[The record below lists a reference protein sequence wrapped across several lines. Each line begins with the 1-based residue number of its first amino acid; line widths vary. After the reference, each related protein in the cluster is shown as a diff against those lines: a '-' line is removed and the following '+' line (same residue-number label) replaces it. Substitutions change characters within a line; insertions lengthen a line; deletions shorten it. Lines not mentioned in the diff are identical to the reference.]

1 MAPRETAQFS
11 VATDMSKG
19 LLLQMQQQK
28 PRPLLQLQIA
38 PLEDPSHSIEFTQE
52 KALACG
58 LLLSNDT
65 KAAPPQAR
73 SA

>member
-1 MAPRETAQFS
+1 
-11 VATDMSKG
+11 MSEG
-19 LLLQMQQQK
+19 LLLQMQQHK

-38 PLEDPSHSIEFTQE
+38 ALEEPGHPIEFTQQ
-52 KALACG
+52 KALARG

>member
-1 MAPRETAQFS
+1 
-11 VATDMSKG
+11 MSEG
-19 LLLQMQQQK
+19 LLLQMQQHK
-28 PRPLLQLQIA
+28 RRALLQLQIA
-38 PLEDPSHSIEFTQE
+38 PREERDHPIEFTQE

-58 LLLSNDT
+58 LLLSSDT